1 MTLEQLRIFVA
12 VAECEHL
19 TRAAADLRLAPS
31 AVSAAIREL
40 ERRHGVV
47 LFDRIRRRIRLTEIG
62 RAFLA
67 EARAVVERS
76 ARAERRLA
84 ELAGRIDGT
93 IRIEA
98 SLTIAAYWLPAR
110 LVAFRRTHPG
120 VTVDVAVANTSHVAR
135 AVAEGEADVGFVEG
149 ECDGASLL
157 VRTVDRDRLVLVG
170 DASMTAAA
178 APSTDDLRG
187 WDWILR
193 EKGSGTRSEF
203 EAELRRRGVEPAALR
218 VPFELPSNEAV
229 MAAIVA
235 GGGVGVLSESVVRG
249 ALDAGRLV
257 ALDACFAERPFQILR
272 HAARSPSRA
281 VAAFVAGL

>member
-12 VAECEHL
+12 VADCEHL
-19 TRAAADLRLAPS
+19 TRAAADLHLAPS
-31 AVSAAIREL
+31 AVSAAIRAL
-40 ERRHGVV
+40 EQRHGVV

-62 RAFLA
+62 RAFLD

-84 ELAGRIDGT
+84 ELAGRIEGT

-98 SLTIAAYWLPAR
+98 SLTIAACWLPAR
-110 LVAFRRTHPG
+110 LVAFRRACPG
-120 VTVDVAVANTSHVAR
+120 VEVAVAVANTAHVAR

-170 DASMTAAA
+170 DASMAGTP
-178 APSTDDLRG
+178 APTPEDLRG
-187 WDWILR
+187 WAWILR

-203 EAELRRRGVEPAALR
+203 EAELRRRGVDPGALR
-218 VPFELPSNEAV
+218 VLFDLPSNEAV

-235 GGGVGVLSESVVRG
+235 GGGVGVLSELVVRD
-249 ALDAGRLV
+249 ALDTGRLM
-257 ALDACFAERPFQILR
+257 ALDRRFAERPFQIVR
-272 HAARSPSRA
+272 NAGRSPSRA
-281 VAAFVAGL
+281 LAAFVDGL